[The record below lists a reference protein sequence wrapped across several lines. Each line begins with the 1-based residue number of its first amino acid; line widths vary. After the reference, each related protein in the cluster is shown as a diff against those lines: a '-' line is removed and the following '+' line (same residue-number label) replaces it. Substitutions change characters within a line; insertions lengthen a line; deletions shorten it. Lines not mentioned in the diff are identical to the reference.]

1 MRQAVAVAAGAGAAV
16 LGALILGEYEFSG
29 VLPLVMGV
37 LFGLAVAELMSWV
50 GQAPPGKAG
59 RRQSAT
65 PVYAVTAAAL
75 TAGGL
80 LGAGWISVHHRHEA
94 IPVGAW
100 TAAALGAATAVVRSR
115 TARRRVSG
123 NRPAP

>member
-37 LFGLAVAELMSWV
+37 LFGLAVAEMMSWIAR
-50 GQAPPGKAG
+50 G
-59 RRQSAT
+59 AT
-65 PVYAVTAAAL
+65 RLLTVVAAAL

-80 LGAGWISVHHRHEA
+80 LVAGWISVHHRHEA
-94 IPVGAW
+94 IPPSAW
-100 TAAALGAATAVVRSR
+100 TSAALGAATAVFRSR
-115 TARRRVSG
+115 SVRRRVSG
-123 NRPAP
+123 NPHAP